1 MVKTTFDQ
9 LRNELKPYI
18 FLRIREVK
26 GRKGG
31 SNQLTQRDLSQT
43 HWAKGDNCTNKT
55 NYFSN
60 NGLHGLHGFFCI
72 CANINELGLGRL
84 KNVPKV
90 GVVLAQNRARRT
102 PFLASLLARFK
113 ERKGKERW
121 FFPQTPFSCE
131 RKGKRKKNKK
141 KKKRKIKERFFDFWK
156 W

>member
-26 GRKGG
+26 GRRED

-43 HWAKGDNCTNKT
+43 HRPKGGNCTNKT

-60 NGLHGLHGFFCI
+60 NGLYGLHGFLYLREYQRI
-72 CANINELGLGRL
+72 RTRWL

-90 GVVLAQNRARRT
+90 GVVLAQNRARRGVL
-102 PFLASLLARFK
+102 LASLLARFK

-121 FFPQTPFSCE
+121 FFPQTPFS
-131 RKGKRKKNKK
+131 
-141 KKKRKIKERFFDFWK
+141 
-156 W
+156 